1 MAPAVTVK
9 PERTSKM
16 VPASAMPH
24 QSEIA
29 GLGTTDPKATDAF
42 RIEEIVRR
50 AHRIHRE
57 HGGLFGYDF
66 EDWVQAW
73 RAIPQIASETQ
84 MEQVNE
90 HNSEFVPGERT
101 EILEP
106 CFGCGN

>member
-1 MAPAVTVK
+1 
-9 PERTSKM
+9 M
-16 VPASAMPH
+16 VLASVMPH

-29 GLGTTDPKATDAF
+29 ELGTADPKATKAIS
-42 RIEEIVRR
+42 IEEIVRR

-57 HGGLFGYDF
+57 HGGLFGYDL

-73 RAIPQIASETQ
+73 RDLPQIASRTQ
-84 MEQVNE
+84 MELVGEN
-90 HNSEFVPGERT
+90 NSEFLPGEKA

>member
-1 MAPAVTVK
+1 
-9 PERTSKM
+9 M
-16 VPASAMPH
+16 VLASAMPH
-24 QSEIA
+24 YGEVA
-29 GLGTTDPKATDAF
+29 ELGTADPKATDAF
-42 RIEEIVRR
+42 NIEEIVRR

-84 MEQVNE
+84 MEHVGE
-90 HNSEFVPGERT
+90 NSREFVPGERT

-106 CFGCGN
+106 GFGCGN

>member
-1 MAPAVTVK
+1 MIL
-9 PERTSKM
+9 
-16 VPASAMPH
+16 ASAMPH

-29 GLGTTDPKATDAF
+29 GLGTTDPKAKDAF
-42 RIEEIVRR
+42 SIEEIVRR
-50 AHRIHRE
+50 ACRIHRE

-73 RAIPQIASETQ
+73 RDLPQMASRTQ
-84 MEQVNE
+84 MEHVRENS
-90 HNSEFVPGERT
+90 SEFAPGEST

>member
-1 MAPAVTVK
+1 
-9 PERTSKM
+9 M
-16 VPASAMPH
+16 VLASPMPH

-29 GLGTTDPKATDAF
+29 ELGTGDPKATDAF
-42 RIEEIVRR
+42 GIEEIVRR

-73 RAIPQIASETQ
+73 RDLPQIASRTQ
-84 MEQVNE
+84 MEHVGENS
-90 HNSEFVPGERT
+90 SEFVPGERT
-101 EILEP
+101 EIPEP

>member
-1 MAPAVTVK
+1 
-9 PERTSKM
+9 M
-16 VPASAMPH
+16 VSASVMPH

-29 GLGTTDPKATDAF
+29 ELGTADPKATDAIS
-42 RIEEIVRR
+42 IEEIVRR

-57 HGGLFGYDF
+57 HGGLFGYDL

-73 RAIPQIASETQ
+73 RDLPQIASRTQ
-84 MEQVNE
+84 MELVREN
-90 HNSEFVPGERT
+90 NSEFLPGEKA

>member
-1 MAPAVTVK
+1 
-9 PERTSKM
+9 M
-16 VPASAMPH
+16 VLSSAMPH

-29 GLGTTDPKATDAF
+29 ELGNADPKATDAF
-42 RIEEIVRR
+42 SIEEIVRR

-73 RAIPQIASETQ
+73 RTLPQTASGTQ
-84 MEQVNE
+84 IE
-90 HNSEFVPGERT
+90 HVGENSGEFVPGERT

-106 CFGCGN
+106 CFGCDS

>member
-1 MAPAVTVK
+1 
-9 PERTSKM
+9 M
-16 VPASAMPH
+16 VLASAMPR

-29 GLGTTDPKATDAF
+29 ELGTADPKATDGF
-42 RIEEIVRR
+42 SIEEIVRR

-73 RAIPQIASETQ
+73 RDLPQMASRTQ
-84 MEQVNE
+84 MEHVRENS
-90 HNSEFVPGERT
+90 SEFVPGERS

>member
-1 MAPAVTVK
+1 
-9 PERTSKM
+9 M
-16 VPASAMPH
+16 VSTSAMLH
-24 QSEIA
+24 QSESA
-29 GLGTTDPKATDAF
+29 ELGTADPKATDAF
-42 RIEEIVRR
+42 SIEEIVRR

-73 RAIPQIASETQ
+73 RDLPQIASLTQ
-84 MEQVNE
+84 VHHVREN
-90 HNSEFVPGERT
+90 NIEFLPGERT

>member
-1 MAPAVTVK
+1 
-9 PERTSKM
+9 M
-16 VPASAMPH
+16 VLVSAMTH
-24 QSEIA
+24 QSET
-29 GLGTTDPKATDAF
+29 GELGTADAKETGLF
-42 RIEEIVRR
+42 TIEDIVRR

-73 RAIPQIASETQ
+73 RDLPQIASLTQ
-84 MEQVNE
+84 VQHVREN
-90 HNSEFVPGERT
+90 NIEFLPGERT

>member
-1 MAPAVTVK
+1 MIL
-9 PERTSKM
+9 
-16 VPASAMPH
+16 ASAMPH

-42 RIEEIVRR
+42 SIEEIVRR
-50 AHRIHRE
+50 AYRIHRE

-73 RAIPQIASETQ
+73 RDLPQIASRTQ
-84 MEQVNE
+84 MRHVGENS
-90 HNSEFVPGERT
+90 SEFAPGEST

-106 CFGCGN
+106 CFGCGH